1 MAIFKPNQPIVQ
13 ADPMV
18 KVEVSRAN
26 PLPVGPH
33 RFQLVVVDDAGNPS
47 EPTFLEVIVLAP
59 TDPTAVLDLLDG
71 EGGSRLKGEVPY
83 GQPFVLSGAR
93 SSDVE
98 PGKVV
103 EYQFTL
109 VERV

>member
-18 KVEVSRAN
+18 KVEVSREN

-59 TDPTAVLDLLDG
+59 TDPTAVLDVVDESG
-71 EGGSRLKGEVPY
+71 TRVEATVPY
-83 GQPFVLSGAR
+83 GQTFILSGVR